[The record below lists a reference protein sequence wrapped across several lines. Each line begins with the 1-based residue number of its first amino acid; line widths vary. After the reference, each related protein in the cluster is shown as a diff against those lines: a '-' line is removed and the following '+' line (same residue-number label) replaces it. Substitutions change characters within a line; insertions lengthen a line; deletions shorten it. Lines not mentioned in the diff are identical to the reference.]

1 MGLASDS
8 PASFPFSTA
17 KLAASPR
24 FCNPISRRIFSD
36 VAGDL
41 TVSVDGQSF
50 LLHKFPLVSRCGR
63 IRRMVA
69 ESKDPDLSKLEL
81 VNVPGGAL
89 AFELAAKFC
98 YGSNFEIN
106 TVNVAHLRCIA
117 EYLEMTEEY
126 QEENLIVRTETYLN
140 EIVVK
145 NLDKSLEVLC
155 ACDGLD
161 PTVEDVGL
169 VDMCVDAIAINASK
183 EQLVSGLAHL
193 ECDDPTVEDVGLVD
207 MCVDAIAI
215 NASKEQLVSGLAH
228 LECDGGSGKLR
239 MHCQDWWVEDLS
251 ALRIDYYQHVIIA
264 MRRTGVRPESIGTS
278 IVHYAQTAL
287 KGIERRHVWD
297 SGPLVGDN
305 QRVIV
310 ETLIDLLATEKIT
323 SVTLSFLF
331 GMLRMAIEVDAGL
344 DYRIEVEKRIGLQL
358 EMASL
363 DDLLIPATQTSDS
376 MFDVDTVHRI
386 LVNFLQRIEEDDSG
400 NLSPCGYES
409 DDGLKSPSHSSVLK
423 VGRLMDGYLA
433 EIAPDPYL
441 KLQKFMA
448 LIELLPDYARIVDD
462 GLYRAIDIYLKAHPS
477 LTESECKKVCKLIDC
492 QKLSQDASSH
502 AAQNDRLP
510 IQTVVRVL
518 YFEQLRLKSTVSS
531 TTPHTTSLGGDG
543 CGGSL
548 SQRMMMTGGSGVAS
562 SCVSPQRDNYACLR
576 RENREL
582 KLEIARMRVRLTEL
596 EREQGVMRQGMR
608 DGRGGGEHGRALLAS
623 ISRGIGRI
631 AMLGGAQG
639 GAERRKTKESSHSQS
654 QWSSDG
660 GGKMSN
666 RRRHKASSVTYAAS

>member
-8 PASFPFSTA
+8 PAFPFSTG
-17 KLAASPR
+17 KLSAANSPR

-69 ESKDPDLSKLEL
+69 GTKDPDLSKLEL

-169 VDMCVDAIAINASK
+169 VDMCVDAIALNASK

-193 ECDDPTVEDVGLVD
+193 ECDV
-207 MCVDAIAI
+207 
-215 NASKEQLVSGLAH
+215 
-228 LECDGGSGKLR
+228 GSGKFR

-251 ALRIDYYQHVIIA
+251 ALRIDYYHRVIAA

-305 QRVIV
+305 ERVIV

-363 DDLLIPATQTSDS
+363 DDLLIPAVQTSDS

-477 LTESECKKVCKLIDC
+477 LTESECKKLCKLIDC

-518 YFEQLRLKSTVSS
+518 YFEQLRLKSTVS
-531 TTPHTTSLGGDG
+531 TTHHTTTLTMSGGD
-543 CGGSL
+543 GSL
-548 SQRMMMTGGSGVAS
+548 SQRMMPGGSGVPS
-562 SCVSPQRDNYACLR
+562 SCVSPQRDNYASLR

-631 AMLGGAQG
+631 ATLGVGAQG
-639 GAERRKTKESSHSQS
+639 GESRRRKKKKSSQS

-660 GGKMSN
+660 GGKSS
-666 RRRHKASSVTYAAS
+666 RRRHKSASSTVTYAAAS

>member
-1 MGLASDS
+1 MGLASDN

-41 TVSVDGQSF
+41 TVSVDGQSL

-193 ECDDPTVEDVGLVD
+193 ECDV
-207 MCVDAIAI
+207 
-215 NASKEQLVSGLAH
+215 
-228 LECDGGSGKLR
+228 GSGKLR

-251 ALRIDYYQHVIIA
+251 ALRIDYYQRVIVA
-264 MRRTGVRPESIGTS
+264 MRRTGVRPDSIGTS

-297 SGPLVGDN
+297 SGPLDGDN

-477 LTESECKKVCKLIDC
+477 LTDSECKKVCKLIDC

-543 CGGSL
+543 AGSL
-548 SQRMMMTGGSGVAS
+548 SQRMMTGGSGVAS
-562 SCVSPQRDNYACLR
+562 SCVSPQRDNYASLR

-608 DGRGGGEHGRALLAS
+608 DGRGGEHGRALLAS

-639 GAERRKTKESSHSQS
+639 GAEKRRKTKKSSHSQ

-660 GGKMSN
+660 GGKMMSS

>member
-8 PASFPFSTA
+8 PASFPFSAA

-81 VNVPGGAL
+81 VNAPGGAL

-193 ECDDPTVEDVGLVD
+193 ECDV
-207 MCVDAIAI
+207 
-215 NASKEQLVSGLAH
+215 
-228 LECDGGSGKLR
+228 GSGKLR

-251 ALRIDYYQHVIIA
+251 ALRIDYYQRVIIA

-562 SCVSPQRDNYACLR
+562 SCVSPQRDNYASLR

-639 GAERRKTKESSHSQS
+639 GAERRKTKKSSHSQS

>member
-1 MGLASDS
+1 MGLANDS
-8 PASFPFSTA
+8 VAFPFSTP
-17 KLAASPR
+17 KLSAANSPR

-50 LLHKFPLVSRCGR
+50 LLHKFPLVTRCGR

-81 VNVPGGAL
+81 INVPGGAL

-126 QEENLIVRTETYLN
+126 QEENLIVRTETYLH

-145 NLDKSLEVLC
+145 NLDKSLEVLG

-161 PTVEDVGL
+161 PTVEEVGL
-169 VDMCVDAIAINASK
+169 VDICVDAIAINVSK

-193 ECDDPTVEDVGLVD
+193 ECDV
-207 MCVDAIAI
+207 
-215 NASKEQLVSGLAH
+215 
-228 LECDGGSGKLR
+228 GSGKLR

-251 ALRIDYYQHVIIA
+251 ALRIDYYQRVIAA
-264 MRRTGVRPESIGTS
+264 MRRTGVRPESIGAS

-363 DDLLIPATQTSDS
+363 DDLLIPAMQTSDS

-386 LVNFLQRIEEDDSG
+386 LVNFLRRIEEDDSG
-400 NLSPCGYES
+400 ELSPCGYES
-409 DDGLKSPSHSSVLK
+409 DGLKSPSHSSVLK

-477 LTESECKKVCKLIDC
+477 LTESECKKLCKLIDC

-518 YFEQLRLKSTVSS
+518 YLEQLRLKSTVSS
-531 TTPHTTSLGGDG
+531 SSHQHSSGCDGG
-543 CGGSL
+543 GGSL
-548 SQRMMMTGGSGVAS
+548 SQRMTMMCSGSGVPS
-562 SCVSPQRDNYACLR
+562 SCVSPRDNYASLR

-608 DGRGGGEHGRALLAS
+608 DGRNGRALLAS

-631 AMLGGAQG
+631 AMLGGPA
-639 GAERRKTKESSHSQS
+639 AERRKTKNSSQ
-654 QWSSDG
+654 QQQQPQCWDG
-660 GGKMSN
+660 GKS
-666 RRRHKASSVTYAAS
+666 RRGHKASSSSVTYAES

>member
-1 MGLASDS
+1 
-8 PASFPFSTA
+8 
-17 KLAASPR
+17 
-24 FCNPISRRIFSD
+24 
-36 VAGDL
+36 
-41 TVSVDGQSF
+41 
-50 LLHKFPLVSRCGR
+50 
-63 IRRMVA
+63 MVA

-169 VDMCVDAIAINASK
+169 VDMCVDAIAMNASK

-193 ECDDPTVEDVGLVD
+193 ECDV
-207 MCVDAIAI
+207 
-215 NASKEQLVSGLAH
+215 
-228 LECDGGSGKLR
+228 GSGKLR
-239 MHCQDWWVEDLS
+239 MH
-251 ALRIDYYQHVIIA
+251 Y
-264 MRRTGVRPESIGTS
+264 
-278 IVHYAQTAL
+278 
-287 KGIERRHVWD
+287 
-297 SGPLVGDN
+297 
-305 QRVIV
+305 
-310 ETLIDLLATEKIT
+310 
-323 SVTLSFLF
+323 
-331 GMLRMAIEVDAGL
+331 
-344 DYRIEVEKRIGLQL
+344 YRIEVEKRIGLQL

-477 LTESECKKVCKLIDC
+477 LTESECKKMCKLIDC
-492 QKLSQDASSH
+492 QKLSQDASRH

-631 AMLGGAQG
+631 AMLGVGAQG
-639 GAERRKTKESSHSQS
+639 GAERRRKTKTKKSSHSQS

-660 GGKMSN
+660 GGKTMMMSS
-666 RRRHKASSVTYAAS
+666 RRRHKASSVTYAAAS

>member
-1 MGLASDS
+1 MGLAGDN
-8 PASFPFSTA
+8 AGFPFSA
-17 KLAASPR
+17 KLSAAPSPR
-24 FCNPISRRIFSD
+24 FCNPMSRRIFSD
-36 VAGDL
+36 VAGDI
-41 TVSVDGQSF
+41 TVLVDGQSF

-69 ESKDPDLSKLEL
+69 DSKDPDLSKLEL

-98 YGSNFEIN
+98 YGSNFEIT

-117 EYLEMTEEY
+117 EYLEMTEDY
-126 QEENLIVRTETYLN
+126 QDENLIVRTEMYLN
-140 EIVVK
+140 DLVVK
-145 NLDKSLEVLC
+145 NLEKSLEVLC

-161 PTVEDVGL
+161 PMVEEVGF
-169 VDMCVDAIAINASK
+169 VDRCVDAIAMNASK

-193 ECDDPTVEDVGLVD
+193 ECD
-207 MCVDAIAI
+207 A
-215 NASKEQLVSGLAH
+215 
-228 LECDGGSGKLR
+228 GSGKLR

-251 ALRIDYYQHVIIA
+251 ALRIDYYQRVIAA
-264 MRRTGVRPESIGTS
+264 MRRSGVRPESIGTS

-287 KGIERRHVWD
+287 KCIERRHVWD

-310 ETLIDLLATEKIT
+310 ETLINLMATEKIT
-323 SVTLSFLF
+323 AVTLSFLF

-344 DYRIEVEKRIGLQL
+344 DYRIEVEKRIGLHL

-363 DDLLIPATQTSDS
+363 DDLLIPSMQTSDS

-400 NLSPCGYES
+400 DSSPCGYES
-409 DDGLKSPSHSSVLK
+409 DGLKSPSHSSVLK

-441 KLQKFMA
+441 KLQKFMT

-477 LTESECKKVCKLIDC
+477 LTESECKKLCKLIDC

-510 IQTVVRVL
+510 MQMVVRVL
-518 YFEQLRLKSTVSS
+518 YFEQLRLKSSFS
-531 TTPHTTSLGGDG
+531 GGHG
-543 CGGSL
+543 HSGGGEYCSF
-548 SQRMMMTGGSGVAS
+548 SQRITMPMSGSGVPS
-562 SCVSPQRDNYACLR
+562 SCVSPRAAGAADSYASLR

-582 KLEIARMRVRLTEL
+582 KLEVSRMRVRLTEL
-596 EREQGVMRQGMR
+596 EREQGMMKQGMR
-608 DGRGGGEHGRALLAS
+608 DGRPGEHGRAFLAS
-623 ISRGIGRI
+623 ISRGIGRM
-631 AMLGGAQG
+631 AMFGPSG
-639 GAERRKTKESSHSQS
+639 ERRKKSSRATASSHCSE
-654 QWSSDG
+654 
-660 GGKMSN
+660 GKS
-666 RRRHKASSVTYAAS
+666 RRRKKTSVTYA

>member
-8 PASFPFSTA
+8 PASFPFSAA

-126 QEENLIVRTETYLN
+126 QEDNLIVRTETYLN

-193 ECDDPTVEDVGLVD
+193 ECDV
-207 MCVDAIAI
+207 
-215 NASKEQLVSGLAH
+215 
-228 LECDGGSGKLR
+228 GSGKLR

-251 ALRIDYYQHVIIA
+251 ALRIDYYQRVIIA

-462 GLYRAIDIYLKAHPS
+462 GLYRAIDIYLK
-477 LTESECKKVCKLIDC
+477 
-492 QKLSQDASSH
+492 
-502 AAQNDRLP
+502 
-510 IQTVVRVL
+510 
-518 YFEQLRLKSTVSS
+518 
-531 TTPHTTSLGGDG
+531 
-543 CGGSL
+543 
-548 SQRMMMTGGSGVAS
+548 
-562 SCVSPQRDNYACLR
+562 RDNYASLR

-639 GAERRKTKESSHSQS
+639 GAERRKTKTKKSSHSQS

-660 GGKMSN
+660 GGKMSS
-666 RRRHKASSVTYAAS
+666 RRRHKASSVTYAAAS

>member
-1 MGLASDS
+1 ML
-8 PASFPFSTA
+8 
-17 KLAASPR
+17 
-24 FCNPISRRIFSD
+24 
-36 VAGDL
+36 
-41 TVSVDGQSF
+41 
-50 LLHKFPLVSRCGR
+50 
-63 IRRMVA
+63 A

-106 TVNVAHLRCIA
+106 TVNVAHLRCVA

-126 QEENLIVRTETYLN
+126 QEENLIIRTETYLN

-155 ACDGLD
+155 ACDGLY
-161 PTVEDVGL
+161 PTVEEVGL

-193 ECDDPTVEDVGLVD
+193 ECDV
-207 MCVDAIAI
+207 
-215 NASKEQLVSGLAH
+215 
-228 LECDGGSGKLR
+228 GSGKLR

-251 ALRIDYYQHVIIA
+251 ALRIDYYQRVIA
-264 MRRTGVRPESIGTS
+264 TMRRTGVRPESIGTS

-363 DDLLIPATQTSDS
+363 DDLLIPAMQTSDS

-477 LTESECKKVCKLIDC
+477 LTESECKKLCKLIDC

-531 TTPHTTSLGGDG
+531 THHTMSGDD
-543 CGGSL
+543 GGSL
-548 SQRMMMTGGSGVAS
+548 SQRMLVMPSSGVPS
-562 SCVSPQRDNYACLR
+562 SCVSPQRDNYASLR

-608 DGRGGGEHGRALLAS
+608 EGRGGGEHGRALLAS

-631 AMLGGAQG
+631 AMLGVGAQ
-639 GAERRKTKESSHSQS
+639 GAERRRKTTKKSSQ
-654 QWSSDG
+654 QWPSDG
-660 GGKMSN
+660 GKSS

>member
-8 PASFPFSTA
+8 PASFPFSAA

-24 FCNPISRRIFSD
+24 VCNPISRRIFSD

-193 ECDDPTVEDVGLVD
+193 ECDV
-207 MCVDAIAI
+207 
-215 NASKEQLVSGLAH
+215 
-228 LECDGGSGKLR
+228 GSGKLR

-251 ALRIDYYQHVIIA
+251 ALRIDYYQRVIIA

-477 LTESECKKVCKLIDC
+477 LMESECKKVCKLIDC

-562 SCVSPQRDNYACLR
+562 SCVSPQRDNYASLR

-639 GAERRKTKESSHSQS
+639 GAERRKTKKSSHSQS

>member
-8 PASFPFSTA
+8 PASFPFSAA

-81 VNVPGGAL
+81 VNAPGGAL

-193 ECDDPTVEDVGLVD
+193 ECDV
-207 MCVDAIAI
+207 
-215 NASKEQLVSGLAH
+215 
-228 LECDGGSGKLR
+228 GSGKLR

-251 ALRIDYYQHVIIA
+251 ALRIEYYQRVIVA

-639 GAERRKTKESSHSQS
+639 GAERRKTKKSSHSQS

>member
-8 PASFPFSTA
+8 PASFPFSAA

-193 ECDDPTVEDVGLVD
+193 ECDV
-207 MCVDAIAI
+207 
-215 NASKEQLVSGLAH
+215 
-228 LECDGGSGKLR
+228 GSGKLR
-239 MHCQDWWVEDLS
+239 MH
-251 ALRIDYYQHVIIA
+251 Y
-264 MRRTGVRPESIGTS
+264 
-278 IVHYAQTAL
+278 
-287 KGIERRHVWD
+287 
-297 SGPLVGDN
+297 
-305 QRVIV
+305 
-310 ETLIDLLATEKIT
+310 
-323 SVTLSFLF
+323 
-331 GMLRMAIEVDAGL
+331 
-344 DYRIEVEKRIGLQL
+344 YRIEVEKRIGLQL

-477 LTESECKKVCKLIDC
+477 LMESECKKVCKLIDC

-562 SCVSPQRDNYACLR
+562 SCVSPQRDNYASLR

-639 GAERRKTKESSHSQS
+639 GAERRKTKKSSHSQS